1 MAFAASQ
8 APVRPVAIPIS
19 FVMPAPDSQPESIQP
34 EAIQSSEEYIQHLR
48 DLVHSRS
55 DLQKSGYV
63 MHQLSQDDLNRKRR
77 CGRCGRHLPSRMKR
91 LMWLQKTPV
100 QGKDEDKDGPGELID
115 NSQGDTFK
123 KDKEAALN
131 CRHHPGKVIRKKWS
145 CCDGFPGSP
154 PCRAFQEHKPK
165 IYASGEL
172 EREWK
177 FYNTPFHCADGSP
190 AVAVVIDCEMGTATT
205 GESEL
210 IRVSAVDYFSGKVLL
225 DKLVY
230 PDAKMLHYN
239 TRYSGVTRQDM
250 EAARRTRSCLFGRA
264 SARKALWEF
273 IDPDTIVIGHGANSD
288 LTCLRWIHPVIID
301 THMVEKANR
310 PAGEANQTA
319 KGPETQVGNPQLQ
332 KEEVN
337 GQQGSSENAP
347 AVPRQKGGLSL
358 KALAKERLGREI
370 QIKGQG
376 HDSVE
381 DSIATRDVLHWNVC
395 QMLERLAEC

>member
-1 MAFAASQ
+1 MAFEASR
-8 APVRPVAIPIS
+8 APGPRLAMPTS
-19 FVMPAPDSQPESIQP
+19 FVMPPRDKQPEPVQP
-34 EAIQSSEEYIQHLR
+34 EAIQSSEEYLQHLR
-48 DLVHSRS
+48 SLVHFRS

-77 CGRCGRHLPSRMKR
+77 CGRCGRHLPYRMKR

-100 QGKDEDKDGPGELID
+100 RGKDEDKDGPGEPID
-115 NSQGDTFK
+115 NSVQGGTSK
-123 KDKEAALN
+123 KDKEAALQ
-131 CRHHPGKVIRKKWS
+131 CRYHPGKVIQKKWT
-145 CCDGFPGSP
+145 CCNGTPGSP
-154 PCRAFQEHKPK
+154 PCRSFQEHTPK
-165 IYASGEL
+165 IYAAGEL
-172 EREWK
+172 EREWR
-177 FYNTPFHCADGSP
+177 FYPTPFECAGGSP
-190 AVAVVIDCEMGTATT
+190 AVAVVIDCEMGTAIT

-230 PDAKMLHYN
+230 PDIKMLHYN

-250 EAARRTRSCLFGRA
+250 EDARRTRSCLFGRA
-264 SARKALWEF
+264 SARRALWEF

-301 THMVEKANR
+301 THLVEKANR
-310 PAGEANQTA
+310 PPEETKQTA
-319 KGPETQVGNPQLQ
+319 QGQEAQVSGPQLLR
-332 KEEVN
+332 EGAN
-337 GQQGSSENAP
+337 AQQGPSDNAP
-347 AVPRQKGGLSL
+347 AVPKQKGGLSL

-395 QMLERLAEC
+395 QMLQRLT